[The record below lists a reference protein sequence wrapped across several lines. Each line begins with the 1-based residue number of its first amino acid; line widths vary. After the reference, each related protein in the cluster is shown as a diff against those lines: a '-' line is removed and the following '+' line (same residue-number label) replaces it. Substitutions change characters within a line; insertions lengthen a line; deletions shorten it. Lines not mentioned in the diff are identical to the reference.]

1 MKMKLSDILA
11 LNTALRDLIDNT
23 NGLHIDTSLKFKFLG
38 IIKSIEIPVTNFNI
52 IRNDKIKEYGKE
64 DENGNISIPY
74 DDEESIKK
82 FTEELNKVLLS
93 DVEINIEQIDAET
106 IFSAGIPYDYLV
118 NLYPIM
124 KE

>member
-93 DVEINIEQIDAET
+93 DVKINIEQIDAET